1 MRMARIYLWIGKY
14 YEAKDVLIKACR
26 LTPSTSTW
34 LGLAI
39 ACYRQKEVDQ
49 AEQALCEANILDPHN
64 PEVWGMLCVVCLE
77 AQPPKMQ
84 EAEMAMKQAL
94 KFGLNTSET
103 WPVGYGKFIVEQ
115 IASLYAKEG
124 RYAPAASM
132 LIRGL
137 ESSYAP
143 SLNKQLGEV
152 YFRNNEL
159 SLAATAFAE
168 VVGENANAS
177 PAEEQAVLVQLVQV
191 CRQLKR
197 SRETRQYE
205 DRLKRI
211 GLNPEG
217 KPL

>member
-1 MRMARIYLWIGKY
+1 
-14 YEAKDVLIKACR
+14 
-26 LTPSTSTW
+26 
-34 LGLAI
+34 
-39 ACYRQKEVDQ
+39 
-49 AEQALCEANILDPHN
+49 
-64 PEVWGMLCVVCLE
+64 
-77 AQPPKMQ
+77 
-84 EAEMAMKQAL
+84 
-94 KFGLNTSET
+94 
-103 WPVGYGKFIVEQ
+103 VGYGKFIVEQ

-152 YFRNNEL
+152 YLKNNEL
-159 SLAATAFAE
+159 SLAATAFA

-177 PAEEQAVLVQLVQV
+177 PAEEQEVLVQLVQV